1 MADINLIKQLRQMTQ
16 AGFLDC
22 KNALE
27 KHNDNLDAAV
37 KELREKGLAKAAKKA
52 GAIAAEGAIAITA
65 HANGGAVIAEIN
77 SQTDFAAKNENF
89 IKYVNDI
96 MDVLST
102 AEVENVEQANALKLA
117 SGETILEAGNAITG
131 KIGEKIGLRR
141 FTRIK
146 LKDGRDVGVYLHNN
160 KRYGAVVLFDG
171 QADDQFK
178 KQIAMHVVAMNPKFV
193 DSSQVDQNFIN
204 TEKELLKKAALT
216 NPKFDGK
223 PQAMID
229 NIVNKQLQKKMS
241 EVCIV
246 DQDFDY
252 APGMKV
258 GQVLNQKGLK
268 IKSFVRY
275 ELGEGIEKKTANF
288 ADEVA
293 QQMGK

>member
-141 FTRIK
+141 FTRVK

-216 NPKFDGK
+216 NPKFAGK

-241 EVCIV
+241 EVCII

-258 GQVLNQKGLK
+258 GQVLTQKGIK

-275 ELGEGIEKKTANF
+275 ELGEGIEKKSANF